1 MADWRTLPPLSA
13 LRAFCAFAEAGALE
27 PAGARIGVT
36 HAAVSQQ
43 IRGLEARL
51 GLTLVERR
59 GKRLALTAQG
69 QQLAAA
75 LSEGFGLIGRTIAEM
90 TGREATRPLRITT
103 TDAFAGGWLLG
114 RLQDFR
120 TRHPGIDLVLDPTPD
135 LRDLGTQADVA
146 IRFGKG
152 RWPGAEARLLLRTPI
167 VLVAAP
173 RLVPEG
179 AATDMA
185 ALARLPW
192 LQEIG
197 TSEATAYME
206 SHGVVPQGP
215 GFLSLPGSLLL
226 DAVRDGQG
234 LTVIARAF
242 VEADLAAGRLRLIHE
257 DSEREGYFLVT
268 RTGSL
273 RPAVAAFCKWAL
285 RQAGQ
290 I

>member
-1 MADWRTLPPLSA
+1 MINWRNLPPLSA
-13 LRAFCAFAEAGALE
+13 LRAFSAFAEAESLE
-27 PAGARIGVT
+27 QAGARIGVT

-43 IRGLEARL
+43 IRALEAHL
-51 GLTLVERR
+51 GLSLVDRR
-59 GKRLALTAQG
+59 GKRLMLTPAG

-75 LSEGFGLIGRTIAEM
+75 LTDGFGQIARTIVELTDRDA
-90 TGREATRPLRITT
+90 AQPLRITT

-120 TRHPGIDLVLDPTPD
+120 SRHPGIDLVLDPSPD
-135 LRDLGTQADVA
+135 LRELGTQADVA

-152 RWPGAEARLLLRTPI
+152 HWPGTDAQLLLRTPV
-167 VLVAAP
+167 VLVASP
-173 RLVPEG
+173 RLVAPG

-185 ALARLPW
+185 ALAKLPW

-197 TSEATAYME
+197 TSEATAYMDR
-206 SHGVVPQGP
+206 HGVAPQGP

-234 LTVIARAF
+234 LTVVARAF
-242 VEADLAAGRLRLIHE
+242 VEADLAAGRLRLLHE
-257 DSEREGYFLVT
+257 DSERDGYFLVT
-268 RTGSL
+268 RQGSR

-285 RQAGQ
+285 QQAGSA
-290 I
+290 

>member
-1 MADWRTLPPLSA
+1 MISWRDVPPLSA
-13 LRAFCAFAEAGALE
+13 LRAFCAFAEADSLE
-27 PAGARIGVT
+27 QAGARIGVT

-43 IRGLEARL
+43 IRSLESYL
-51 GLTLVERR
+51 GLSLVDRR
-59 GKRLALTAQG
+59 GKRLVLTPAG
-69 QQLAAA
+69 QQLATA
-75 LSEGFGLIGRTIAEM
+75 LADGFGQIARTIVELTDRDA
-90 TGREATRPLRITT
+90 ARPLRITT

-120 TRHPGIDLVLDPTPD
+120 SRNPGIDLVLDPTPD
-135 LRDLGTQADVA
+135 LRELGTQADVA

-152 RWPGAEARLLLRTPI
+152 HWPGAEARLLLRTPV
-167 VLVAAP
+167 VLVASP
-173 RLVPEG
+173 RLVPPG

-185 ALARLPW
+185 ALAKLPW

-242 VEADLAAGRLRLIHE
+242 VEADLAAGRLRLLHE

-268 RTGSL
+268 RQGNM

-285 RQAGQ
+285 QQVVPA
-290 I
+290 